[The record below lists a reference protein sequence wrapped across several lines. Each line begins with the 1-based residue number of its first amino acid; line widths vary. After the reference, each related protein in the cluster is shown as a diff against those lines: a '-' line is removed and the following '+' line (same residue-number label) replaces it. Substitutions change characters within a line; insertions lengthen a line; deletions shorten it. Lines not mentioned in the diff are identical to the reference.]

1 MKAHLGK
8 RGSLDENVIH
18 IRGYQ
23 DPPSHSQ
30 ESHNRLKDLR
40 KHSRAIKYRTELNPK
55 GKLYPQG
62 HKSPKDTGIISPT
75 ESPKMELKLTTNAK
89 VVSVSKSE
97 GKKKDETQAPI
108 KEDDLPLMFL

>member
-40 KHSRAIKYRTELNPK
+40 KHSRAISEPK
-55 GKLYPQG
+55 GKQ
-62 HKSPKDTGIISPT
+62 
-75 ESPKMELKLTTNAK
+75 
-89 VVSVSKSE
+89 
-97 GKKKDETQAPI
+97 ETQANGI
-108 KEDDLPLMFL
+108 QELILMSRSKVGTK